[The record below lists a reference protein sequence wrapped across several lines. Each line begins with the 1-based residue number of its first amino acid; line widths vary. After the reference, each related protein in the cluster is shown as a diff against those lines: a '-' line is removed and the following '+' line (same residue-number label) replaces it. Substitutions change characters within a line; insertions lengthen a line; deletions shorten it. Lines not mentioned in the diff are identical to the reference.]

1 MRNFCRAVCLLTL
14 IVALAAPLFAA
25 SGEVV
30 KFTDGRYLEVE
41 SHEFVG
47 EAIKLIME
55 NRSVLILPA
64 DRVDVIFRDGER
76 VFERT

>member
-1 MRNFCRAVCLLTL
+1 MKNFGRAVILLAC
-14 IVALAAPLFAA
+14 IASLAAPLFAA

-41 SHEFVG
+41 GHEFVG
-47 EAIKLIME
+47 EAIKLILE
-55 NRSVLILPA
+55 NRSVLIVPA
-64 DRVDVIFRDGER
+64 DRVDVIFRNGER